1 MECPP
6 ETKIAMRFSLIPVWL
21 LFLACAITASAADVR
36 VLVVYYSESGNT
48 ETLAKALA
56 EGAAGVEGCEV
67 IVRTFDKVS
76 KEELTAAD
84 GIAIGSPVHIGDVP
98 WPVRQAIIRWA
109 MEFGL
114 WESRGLQNKA
124 AAVFVTGGLP
134 SNGKEFTLMSLSG
147 SLLQLGA
154 VLVSPYG
161 SLGAS
166 ATTSRP
172 DPGVDDAEKEI
183 ASLLGERLATIALR
197 LKRGAK

>member
-1 MECPP
+1 
-6 ETKIAMRFSLIPVWL
+6 MRLSSLPAL
-21 LFLACAITASAADVR
+21 LLLLLCTLAASAADVR

-48 ETLAKALA
+48 ETLAKAFA
-56 EGAAGVEGCEV
+56 EGAASQEGCEV
-67 IVRTFDKVS
+67 ILRTFDKVT
-76 KEELTAAD
+76 KEELSSID

-98 WPVRQAIIRWA
+98 WKVRQAIITWA
-109 MEFGL
+109 MDFGL
-114 WESRGLQNKA
+114 WESRALENKA

-134 SNGKEFTLMSLSG
+134 SNGKELTLMSLST

-172 DPGVDDAEKEI
+172 DPGVDDAEKQI
-183 ASLLGERLATIALR
+183 ASLLGKRLASIALR
-197 LKRGAK
+197 LKRGAE